1 MERKQ
6 TIIFFLMA
14 AALLI
19 IGQSIAFSVWEV
31 HENNNRLVQKA
42 SPFGDENINVIPAQ
56 LSSGN
61 SNNTFQVLPDPTP
74 PTLSDPNIRVEKVIA
89 GLESPTSMAFLDHDD
104 IVILQKDN
112 GRVRLVS
119 NGVLQPNPIF
129 NVVVRNDSERGLLG
143 VAIGN
148 INSSTKTVFLY
159 YTEADGDQTKNRIY
173 KYEWD
178 GTGNITGGSLIL
190 DLAGQPG
197 PNHNGAKKPHEP
209 DDMLYAVIGDLNRNG
224 MLQNHIDGP
233 APDDSSVIFRVDH
246 DGKGVGNTL
255 SSP

>member
-14 AALLI
+14 AALHI
-19 IGQSIAFSVWEV
+19 IGQSIAFSIWEV

-89 GLESPTSMAFLDHDD
+89 GLESPTSMAFLDNDD
-104 IVILQKDN
+104 IIITQKDN

-119 NGVLQPNPIF
+119 NGVLQPQPILQVPVL
-129 NVVVRNDSERGLLG
+129 NNSERGLLG
-143 VAIGN
+143 VAIANTTGD
-148 INSSTKTVFLY
+148 STAAKMIFLY
-159 YTEADGDQTKNRIY
+159 YTEPVGGEARNRIY
-173 KYEWD
+173 RYEW
-178 GTGNITGGSLIL
+178 NGS
-190 DLAGQPG
+190 GS
-197 PNHNGAKKPHEP
+197 
-209 DDMLYAVIGDLNRNG
+209 R
-224 MLQNHIDGP
+224 
-233 APDDSSVIFRVDH
+233 
-246 DGKGVGNTL
+246 NTL
-255 SSP
+255 TG